1 MAVTTTAQEYKRL
14 RSYLNPY
21 IKGPSTTAVLEALA
35 SGASSYLINSAA
47 AVNDQLYVVT
57 ASGQYLDQRLADYG
71 IVRPPNVGLPDSI
84 FRQIGIEVKNRKQVR
99 DLINHILD
107 TMFGDEYT
115 RAISKSGA
123 VEPYA
128 LEDGDT
134 LTINFDENHTATIIF
149 SASNFANISAA
160 TAQEVADAITISLR
174 NFGYNG
180 TAISNNDGNGN
191 YVELL
196 SDTIGPASS
205 VTVLGGSAQNELLFE
220 SILPAGGNMSTQWT
234 LSLQAGAPGGVI
246 RFTWTGGANPN
257 LGKVETGDYVN
268 IFGGG
273 FASSAN
279 EGSYTILSSVG
290 GAVGNSYFEIQNP
303 FGTSGVVTQGTND
316 AVLFF
321 DPIRRQLNSQKFYA
335 AVYQTESRM
344 LQIFMPATTRV
355 IGRTRLGTAFLHDP
369 PYETY
374 LFLSNPNPG
383 DVFQITSGN
392 ALVAGSDFVIGPT
405 ITQTIVNFVNT
416 VNLITGLDAVPSISP
431 AFENFLVFENGNYV
445 LLESGLGNILTEAS
459 QGGNVSIWQ
468 DIPSL
473 TLVGTYTGSA
483 AISGSGP
490 LGDPTSVQP
499 NQPGPNMYDTTQKF
513 TVSYINTT
521 LTQELDA
528 NSPPVFTVQDATAF
542 PNGPGLLVFNY
553 GDNNEE
559 GPVPYIARPSDNTL
573 LLSPVYS
580 IKTPH
585 PPGTTVFL
593 IAENSPPVITP
604 DGLNY
609 PFFITDVVSGRI
621 YAQDLIQSVAATGIS
636 IVFTILYPND
646 IGLGKWGTIYSEITE
661 VYGE

>member
-1 MAVTTTAQEYKRL
+1 MAVTTPAQEYARL

-21 IKGPSTTAVLEALA
+21 IKGPNTTAVLQALA
-35 SGASSYLINSAA
+35 TGSSAYLVNNAA
-47 AVNDQLYVVT
+47 AVNDQLYVIT

-99 DLINHILD
+99 DLINNILD

-115 RAISKSGA
+115 KAISKASE

-134 LTINFDENHTATIIF
+134 LIINFDENHTATIIF
-149 SASNFANISAA
+149 HAENFANINAA
-160 TAQEVADAITISLR
+160 LAIEVADAITIALR
-174 NFGYNG
+174 NFGYSG
-180 TAISNNDGNGN
+180 VAIANNDGNGN
-191 YVELL
+191 YVELI
-196 SDTIGPASS
+196 SNTIGPTSS
-205 VTVLGGSAQNELLFE
+205 ITVLGGSAQNELLFD
-220 SILPAGGNMSTQWT
+220 SILPAGGNSSTQWT
-234 LSLQAGAPGGVI
+234 ISLQAGAPGGVI

-257 LGKVETGDYVN
+257 LGRVEEGDYVN

-290 GAVGNSYFEIQNP
+290 GAIGNSYFEVQNP
-303 FGTSGVVTQGTND
+303 FGTSGIVVQGTND
-316 AVLFF
+316 AILFF
-321 DPIRRQLNSQKFYA
+321 DPVRRQLNSQQYYA
-335 AVYQTESRM
+335 AVYQTQSRI
-344 LQIFMPATTRV
+344 LQIFLPATTQV
-355 IGRTRLGTAFLHDP
+355 IGRTRLGTAFLHEP

-374 LFLSNPNPG
+374 LFVTNPNPG
-383 DVFQITSGN
+383 DVFQITTAN
-392 ALVAGSDFVIGPT
+392 ALVAGTDFVIAAT
-405 ITQTIVNFVNT
+405 VTQTILNFVNA
-416 VNLITGLDAVPSISP
+416 VNLIDGLDAVPSISP

-445 LLESGLGNILTEAS
+445 LLENSLGNILVEAS
-459 QGGNVSIWQ
+459 EGGNVSIFQ
-468 DIPSL
+468 DIPSI

-483 AISGSGP
+483 NISGSGP
-490 LGDPTSVQP
+490 EGDPLSVQP
-499 NQPGPNMYDTTQKF
+499 NQPGPNTFDTTQPF
-513 TVSYINTT
+513 TVSSINTV
-521 LTQELDA
+521 LTQELNA
-528 NSPPVFTVQDATAF
+528 NSPDVFTVANAVDF
-542 PNGPGLLVFNY
+542 PNSPGLLIFNY
-553 GDNNEE
+553 GDDNQE

-593 IAENSPPVITP
+593 VSLNAPPVITP

-609 PFFITDVVSGRI
+609 PFYITDVVAGRI
-621 YAQDLIQSVAATGIS
+621 YAQDLIQSVAAAGIS

-646 IGLGKWGTIYSEITE
+646 IGLGKWGTPYSEITE
-661 VYGE
+661 VYGP